1 MRFQEIL
8 NEKKLRKHK
17 HAIKQK
23 RDLDD
28 VEDKPEDAD
37 QDAIPHI
44 MMQLMKA
51 IDVEGN
57 YPITFRDGSKAKLG
71 MEQIANFVK
80 KYMAARPDE
89 KEMMQSMASNSLEG
103 FMSALNKPEKPK
115 FSQKI
120 KGTRYMSHFAGDH
133 DEK

>member
-1 MRFQEIL
+1 MRFHEIL
-8 NEKKLRKHK
+8 MEKKLKKHK
-17 HAIKQK
+17 HMSKQK
-23 RDLDD
+23 RDIDD

-37 QDAIPHI
+37 QDAVPHI
-44 MMQLMKA
+44 MMQLLKA

-57 YPITFRDGSKAKLG
+57 YPITFRDGKKAKLP
-71 MEQIANFVK
+71 MHDISRFVT

-89 KEMMQSMASNSLEG
+89 KDMMQSMASNSVDG
-103 FMSALNKPEKPK
+103 FMSALKQPEKPK

-120 KGTRYMSHFAGDH
+120 KGNRYMSSFAGDF

>member
-1 MRFQEIL
+1 MRFHEIL
-8 NEKKLRKHK
+8 MEKKLKKHK
-17 HAIKQK
+17 RMSKPKHDI
-23 RDLDD
+23 DD

-44 MMQLMKA
+44 MMQLLKA

-57 YPITFRDGSKAKLG
+57 YPVTFRDGKKVKLP
-71 MEQIANFVK
+71 MHDISRFVT

-89 KEMMQSMASNSLEG
+89 KEMMQSMASNSLDG
-103 FMSALNKPEKPK
+103 FMSALAKPEKPK